1 MELVVGSTT
10 LQLEELLSKRGN
22 PYWGL
27 SLDDGE
33 GGRRYASRGVR
44 VPSQEELLPT
54 LVFLARTPLR
64 LGSDEDKPSRF
75 VDKAELTVGG
85 RQLLASVRVTV
96 RRDGDWNV
104 TAAARLGPEEFAQRQ
119 TVELPLGADEL
130 EQARKAAQSAGMQ
143 FDTWLADIVRS
154 AISDRLP

>member
-10 LQLEELLSKRGN
+10 LQLDELLSKRGN

-27 SLDDGE
+27 SLDAGD

-44 VPSQEELLPT
+44 VPSQGEQLPT
-54 LVFLARTPLR
+54 LVFLAGVPLR
-64 LGSDEDKPSRF
+64 LARDEDKPSRF
-75 VDKAELTVGG
+75 VDKAELAVDG

-104 TAAARLGPEEFAQRQ
+104 TAAARLGPEEFAERQ
-119 TVELPLGADEL
+119 TVGLPLSADEL
-130 EQARKAAQSAGMQ
+130 ELAREAARSAGMRL
-143 FDTWLADIVRS
+143 DTWLADVVRN
-154 AISDRLP
+154 AISARQP